1 METSNKYENAKI
13 YKIVD
18 NAYAGCYIG
27 STVQPLSNRMASH
40 RKRYK
45 YYKTGKANF
54 VAVYELFDLYG
65 VENCKIELIEKYPC
79 ENIEQLSKR
88 EGHHIKNETC
98 INKNVAGRTSNEWY
112 ADHREQVKEH
122 VRQYAMAN
130 KEKISANNKAY
141 ARANK
146 EKISANK
153 KAYYENNIEKIKL
166 YKHKWGCEKV
176 SCPSCNKEITR
187 DSLSRHNKKFHNDME
202 KETFRQ

>member
-45 YYKTGKANF
+45 YYKTGNANF
-54 VAVYELFDLYG
+54 VAVYELFDLHG

-88 EGHHIKNETC
+88 EGYHIKNETC
-98 INKNVAGRTSNEWY
+98 VNKNLAGRTQNEWY
-112 ADHREQVKEH
+112 ADHKEQVKER
-122 VRQYAMAN
+122 VRQ
-130 KEKISANNKAY
+130 Y

-146 EKISANK
+146 EKVYENK
-153 KAYYENNIEKIKL
+153 KAYYENNIDHIKE
-166 YKHKWGCEKV
+166 YKG
-176 SCPSCNKEITR
+176 T
-187 DSLSRHNKKFHNDME
+187 KFYCMWLLL
-202 KETFRQ
+202 